1 MGDIAYCISTSL
13 KQADER
19 AAHEEKLV
27 AAYHAQL
34 GACVGAYDFDAAWA
48 DYRRASFAG
57 FIMAVISAMIVER
70 TERGD
75 EMFATMAERSGWQA
89 LHLDALA
96 LI

>member
-1 MGDIAYCISTSL
+1 MRKNWSP
-13 KQADER
+13 
-19 AAHEEKLV
+19 
-27 AAYHAQL
+27 YHAQL

>member
-1 MGDIAYCISTSL
+1 MGD
-13 KQADER
+13 
-19 AAHEEKLV
+19 
-27 AAYHAQL
+27 
-34 GACVGAYDFDAAWA
+34 CVGAYDFDAAWA

-96 LI
+96 LSGPCPALGICAMTIFNTPILSRFAKSSLGVYC

>member
-13 KQADER
+13 ADADER
-19 AAHEEKLV
+19 AAQEKNLV

-34 GACVGAYDFDAAWA
+34 GDGVGAYDLDAAWA

-70 TERGD
+70 TPRGD
-75 EMFATMAERSGWQA
+75 EMFAVMAERSGWQA